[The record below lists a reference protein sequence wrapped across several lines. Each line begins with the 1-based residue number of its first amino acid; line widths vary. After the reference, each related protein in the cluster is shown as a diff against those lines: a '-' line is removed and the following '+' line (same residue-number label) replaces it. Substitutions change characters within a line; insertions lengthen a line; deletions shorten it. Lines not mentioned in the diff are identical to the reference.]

1 MFELKVLTHFAAAHQ
16 LKMVDRKC
24 ENLHGHN
31 WKVEV
36 CIRGPKLNNAG
47 GLMDFGVVKKEVN
60 HIMEQ
65 LDHRYLNELENFGDA
80 FPPSSENL
88 AYYIAEHLK
97 AAFTS
102 PDIWVYSVTTWESHN
117 AAATYFPE

>member
-1 MFELKVLTHFAAAHQ
+1 MFELRVVTHFAAAHQ

-36 CIRGPKLNNAG
+36 CIRGKKLNDAG
-47 GLMDFGVVKKEVN
+47 VLMDFGIVKNEVN
-60 HIMEQ
+60 RVMEQ
-65 LDHRYLNELENFGDA
+65 LDHRYLNELNDFGDQ

-88 AYYIAEHLK
+88 AYYIAEQLK
-97 AAFTS
+97 AVFP
-102 PDIWVYSVTTWESHN
+102 PDIKVYSVTTWESHN
-117 AAATYFPE
+117 ASATYFPD